1 MNRFLLVATMQ
12 LCNCQIVS
20 NSADWVDKVSAIATA
35 VIAFFDIVL
44 TILVFYLTRKDNKAV
59 EEQHKRFELMHSL
72 ILEHNISRLY
82 DFYDKVSDVCAKLLQ
97 SDEQSVKDEV
107 NTVVKNEAKK
117 FRLRFMT
124 LFVVIDPALYKS
136 LLETTDKLV
145 DGITNAIYNPGIKLN
160 YEPKFDE
167 EISQKI
173 SKNRTEVLTTLFHI
187 GDSNTE

>member
-35 VIAFFDIVL
+35 VIALFDIVL

-173 SKNRTEVLTTLFHI
+173 SKNRTEVLTILFHI